1 MAYWQATLRQ
11 RLPEEAFAAAIAG
24 RGDSDNA
31 LSMKTKQFG
40 IAVLGLVALAAAVFG
55 LDRGWLQGT
64 SFETVAAKE
73 GTVPVRITG
82 PGTVQARAPVTLSAR
97 ITATVIR
104 LHADQGDAV
113 RRGQVLAS
121 LDDRDLVAKR
131 GSVAGQQETTLRNV
145 TAAQANVAKA
155 QADLVFARSKH
166 RRDSDLFGQGFLS
179 QAALD
184 LSVAALR
191 SAEAVLD
198 NASATLAA
206 RESESGTLAQ
216 EARYADAVISFT
228 RVVAPRDGVIVQRLA
243 EIGNTV
249 VPGSPIF
256 RMVDPAELWVATR
269 IDESVL
275 AGVRLG
281 LPANIRLRT
290 GETLSGKVARIARQS
305 DAATREL
312 EVNVAFDAPPE
323 RFAIDQEAEVT
334 ISAGEEKGLVVPV
347 QALVRSKGE
356 QGVFVVRAG
365 RVQFQEVETGPADS
379 AKVIIRRGL
388 AAGQRVIATPKGVK
402 PGTRV
407 RDTAAAA

>member
-1 MAYWQATLRQ
+1 MKILGAKRPDA
-11 RLPEEAFAAAIAG
+11 
-24 RGDSDNA
+24 DSRRTNRFRVA
-31 LSMKTKQFG
+31 LL
-40 IAVLGLVALAAAVFG
+40 ALAALAAAVFG
-55 LDRGWLQGT
+55 VYRVFLHATPLR
-64 SFETVAAKE
+64 TVAAAE
-73 GTVPVRITG
+73 GAVPVRITG

-97 ITATVIR
+97 VTATVIQ
-104 LHADQGDAV
+104 LHADQGDVV

-145 TAAQANVAKA
+145 RAAKANVAKA
-155 QADLVFARSKH
+155 QADLVLARSRH
-166 RRDSDLFGQGFLS
+166 RRDSDLFAKGFLS

-184 LSVAALR
+184 SSVAALR
-191 SAEAVLD
+191 SAEAGLE

-228 RVVAPRDGVIVQRLA
+228 RIVAPRDGVIVQRLA

-256 RMVDPAELWVATR
+256 RMVDPGDLWVATR
-269 IDESVL
+269 VDESVL
-275 AGVRLG
+275 ARVRLG
-281 LPANIRLRT
+281 LPARIRLRT
-290 GETLSGKVARIARQS
+290 GETLQGKVARIARQS

-334 ISAGEEKGLVVPV
+334 ISAGDEKGIVVPV
-347 QALVRSKGE
+347 EALVRNNGR
-356 QGVFVVRAG
+356 QGVFVVRG
-365 RVQFQEVETGPADS
+365 DRVEFQEVQTGAAD
-379 AKVIIRRGL
+379 AATVIIRRGL
-388 AAGQRVIATPKGVK
+388 VAGQPVIATPKGVK

-407 RDTAAAA
+407 RDTAAAG